1 MDHSTCLALEP
12 AENTKYTVPKNKC
25 HMWAQ
30 AESGERSKAN
40 PGLQSP
46 GRQLPGE
53 MDMQG
58 VTQWASHS
66 NWGAGVGGV
75 EGRAFK
81 SEEPVCVQRPGGN
94 GGGARAWHVKGLG
107 AERGKQ

>member
-1 MDHSTCLALEP
+1 M
-12 AENTKYTVPKNKC
+12 KGPKLT
-25 HMWAQ
+25 Q
-30 AESGERSKAN
+30 ACRVQE
-40 PGLQSP
+40 
-46 GRQLPGE
+46 GRLPGE

-94 GGGARAWHVKGLG
+94 GGGASVACKGTG
-107 AERGKQ
+107 GRER